1 MEEGARYARLHRFPL
16 GASVAAM
23 KDSASSSM
31 IKTLLL
37 RLGSMPLAILLLTV
51 LALASAIGTVLLQN
65 QGQTDYLQQ
74 FGPLW
79 YWVLRSLGMF
89 DMYHSWWFISLL
101 GFLMVSV
108 SACLWRNVPRMLG
121 EMRARKV
128 TLADRVW
135 RRMEHQQQW
144 TEQGLSAAE
153 VAERVR
159 KLAPE
164 WGWIEERVGDVLW
177 LRGDRGRRHKWGYIL
192 VHGAILVILIG
203 GWMSVQFGFRGD
215 MSVPEGGRES
225 EIMFVQGTGTG
236 HLTMPFQ
243 VQCNKFTI
251 NFFPNGM
258 PKEFRSNLTI
268 IDHGKP
274 VLTKDII
281 VNKPL
286 YYKGVRIY
294 QASFGDGG
302 SAIRM
307 KLFHLDGT
315 GRSSVIN
322 TRVYDTWKDPYS
334 SVTLEMTNFK
344 PFNVENMADPGEPK
358 KFQDLGPAV
367 EFVLRGKGFKSVKIK
382 SFMNPFVIGDENR
395 GSFMMVS
402 FSGDSKDYEAV
413 PLGIDLSNPKE
424 WQLFNAFVRHLAQR
438 TSRASGESG
447 KEANLRAFKAAIF
460 DVFGDDRPAD
470 IQQMG
475 MRVIQSVQTLMQLPW
490 PYIPMLEDYDQ
501 VYYTGLELARDPGIN
516 VVWVGS
522 AILVLGLC
530 IMFYLSHRKVWL
542 RVATEGDGVK
552 LHLAGMSNRNK
563 LMFDE
568 EFHQL
573 FNRLRYGSG
582 SGDEA

>member
-1 MEEGARYARLHRFPL
+1 MN
-16 GASVAAM
+16 
-23 KDSASSSM
+23 DSPPSSSL

-128 TLADRVW
+128 TVADRVW
-135 RRMEHQQQW
+135 QRMEHQQQW
-144 TEQGLSAAE
+144 VVKGGS
-153 VAERVR
+153 VASMVDRITTMV
-159 KLAPE
+159 PE
-164 WGWIEERVGDVLW
+164 WNWLQEERDGVLW
-177 LRGDRGRRHKWGYIL
+177 LRGDRGRRHKLGYIL
-192 VHGAILVILIG
+192 VHSAILVILIG
-203 GWMSVQFGFRGD
+203 GWLSVNFGFRGN

-225 EIMFVQGTGTG
+225 EISFVEGTGVG
-236 HLTMPFQ
+236 HLTMPFS
-243 VQCNKFTI
+243 VQCNKFII

-258 PKEFRSNLTI
+258 PKEFRSSLTI

-274 VLTKDII
+274 VITKDII
-281 VNKPL
+281 VNEPL
-286 YYKGVRIY
+286 FYKGVRIF

-302 SAIRM
+302 SHIKM

-315 GRSSVIN
+315 GKSNSID
-322 TRVYDTWKDPYS
+322 TAVYQTWNDPYS
-334 SVTLEMTNFK
+334 GVSLNIENFK
-344 PFNVENMADPGEPK
+344 PFNVENMAEANQPK
-358 KFQDLGPAV
+358 DFQDLGPAV

-382 SFMNPFVIGDENR
+382 SFMNPFQLGDDNR

-402 FSGDSKDYEAV
+402 FSGDSSDYQPV

-424 WQLFNAFVRHLAQR
+424 WQLFNAFVRRLAER
-438 TSRASGESG
+438 TSKVSGESG
-447 KEANLRAFKAAIF
+447 KLANLRAFKAAIF
-460 DVFGDDRPAD
+460 DVYGDNKPDNLPQ
-470 IQQMG
+470 IG
-475 MRVIQSVQTLMQLPW
+475 VRVIQSVQTLMQLPW
-490 PYIPMLEDYDQ
+490 PFIPMLEDYDQ
-501 VYYTGLELARDPGIN
+501 VYYTGLQLTQDPGIN
-516 VVWVGS
+516 VVWIGS
-522 AILVLGLC
+522 ALLVFGLC

-542 RVATEGDGVK
+542 RLATEGDGVN

-563 LMFDE
+563 LMFTDE
-568 EFHQL
+568 FNQL
-573 FNRLRYGSG
+573 FNRLRYCSELKNHEN
-582 SGDEA
+582 S